1 MCISMDFFTALV
13 LVYQIKSEETATMI
27 WFNNYESCYEAQ
39 YATDKL
45 YNLVNGTEM
54 YCVESNVASR
64 IVKPKPRPKVQSEE
78 RL

>member
-1 MCISMDFFTALV
+1 MDFFTALV
-13 LVYQIKSEETATMI
+13 LVYQIKSEETSTMI

-54 YCVESNVASR
+54 YCIESDIASR
-64 IVKPKPRPKVQSEE
+64 IVKPKRRPQ
-78 RL
+78 

>member
-1 MCISMDFFTALV
+1 MDFFTALV

-54 YCVESNVASR
+54 YCVESDVASR
-64 IVKPKPRPKVQSEE
+64 IIKPKRRPE
-78 RL
+78 

>member
-1 MCISMDFFTALV
+1 MDFFTALV
-13 LVYQIKSEETATMI
+13 LVYHIKSEETATMI
-27 WFNNYESCYEAQ
+27 WFNDYESCYEAQ

-64 IVKPKPRPKVQSEE
+64 IIKPKLRPLTQNEE
-78 RL
+78 HQ

>member
-1 MCISMDFFTALV
+1 MDFFTALV

-54 YCVESNVASR
+54 YCVESDIPSR
-64 IVKPKPRPKVQSEE
+64 IIKPKQRPNNF
-78 RL
+78 

>member
-1 MCISMDFFTALV
+1 MDFFTALV

-54 YCVESNVASR
+54 YCVESDIPSR
-64 IVKPKPRPKVQSEE
+64 IIKPKQKPNNF
-78 RL
+78 

>member
-1 MCISMDFFTALV
+1 MDFFTALV
-13 LVYQIKSEETATMI
+13 LVYQIKSEETTTMI
-27 WFNNYESCYEAQ
+27 WFNDYESCYEAQ

-64 IVKPKPRPKVQSEE
+64 IVKPKIKPLTQSEAHQ
-78 RL
+78 

>member
-1 MCISMDFFTALV
+1 MDFFTALV
-13 LVYQIKSEETATMI
+13 LVYQIRSEETATMI

-54 YCVESNVASR
+54 YCIESDVASR
-64 IVKPKPRPKVQSEE
+64 IVKPKRRPQ
-78 RL
+78 

>member
-1 MCISMDFFTALV
+1 MDFFTALV
-13 LVYQIKSEETATMI
+13 LVYQIRSEETATMI

-54 YCVESNVASR
+54 YCFESDVASR
-64 IVKPKPRPKVQSEE
+64 IIKPKLRPLTQNEE
-78 RL
+78 HQ

>member
-1 MCISMDFFTALV
+1 MDFFTALV

-45 YNLVNGTEM
+45 YNLINGTEM
-54 YCVESNVASR
+54 YCIESDVASR
-64 IVKPKPRPKVQSEE
+64 IVKPKRRPQ
-78 RL
+78 

>member
-1 MCISMDFFTALV
+1 MDFFTALV

-54 YCVESNVASR
+54 YCIESDVASR
-64 IVKPKPRPKVQSEE
+64 IVKPKRRPQ
-78 RL
+78 

>member
-1 MCISMDFFTALV
+1 MDFFTALV

-27 WFNNYESCYEAQ
+27 WFNNYESCYQAQ

-54 YCVESNVASR
+54 YCLESDVASR
-64 IVKPKPRPKVQSEE
+64 IVKPKRRPQ
-78 RL
+78 

>member
-1 MCISMDFFTALV
+1 MDFFTALV

-27 WFNNYESCYEAQ
+27 WFNNYESCYQAQ

-54 YCVESNVASR
+54 YCVESDVASR
-64 IVKPKPRPKVQSEE
+64 IVKPKRRPQ
-78 RL
+78 

>member
-1 MCISMDFFTALV
+1 MDFFTALV

-54 YCVESNVASR
+54 YCVESDVASR
-64 IVKPKPRPKVQSEE
+64 IIKPKRRPQ
-78 RL
+78 